1 MPFISITTNV
11 TLTPHHEVR
20 IKSEAARIMND
31 IAGKPEEWLMIAIHP
46 ATLLF
51 FQGTSDPRTAY
62 VEIKYVGAFAADVKE
77 KIVKGLTQLI
87 QDEIGASPER
97 LYIHFA
103 GSSAAEWAWSGTMLS
118 CT

>member
-11 TLTPHHEVR
+11 TLTTQHEVR
-20 IKSEAARIMND
+20 IKSETARIMND
-31 IAGKPEEWLMIAIHP
+31 IAGKPEEWLMIAIQP

-62 VEIKYVGAFAADVKE
+62 VEIKYIGAFAAELKE
-77 KIVKGLTQLI
+77 KIVKGIAKLLQE
-87 QDEIGASPER
+87 EIGVSPDR
-97 LYIHFA
+97 LYVHYA
-103 GSSAAEWAWSGTMLS
+103 GSSAADWAWSGTMLS

>member
-11 TLTPHHEVR
+11 TLTTHHEVR
-20 IKSEAARIMND
+20 IKTEAARLMTD

-62 VEIKYVGAFAADVKE
+62 VEIKYVGAFAAEIKE
-77 KIVKGLTQLI
+77 KLVKGMAKLM
-87 QDEIGASPER
+87 QDEMGVSPDR
-97 LYIHFA
+97 LYVHFA
-103 GSSAAEWAWSGTMLS
+103 GSSAADWAWSGTMLS